1 MKRSTILLAAAMLT
15 ASCFGSKH
23 VESITVQNGN
33 VYYYM
38 PDIEKPFSMLFL
50 ADTHFTVEDVR
61 GRDFHDY
68 TARMG
73 GAAVEPAN
81 YGKTNGHDKAL
92 GASLAKAQQCGAEL
106 VVLGGDIIN
115 FPSLASVEHLR
126 EMLDTAAV
134 NWVYTAGNHDW
145 HYEGEPG
152 IDFDQRQK
160 WTGSAM
166 APLYH
171 PGDNPMYLSRQIGG
185 INVVA
190 IDNSLFEITPAQLE
204 FFKKELTRG
213 LPVILCLHIPL
224 YTPGHNIDYGCG
236 SPEWNK
242 STDCYYEIERRL
254 PWPENGCS
262 DLTREFHHLAI
273 NSPEVIGIYAGHTHE
288 EAVDF
293 INDRIQFVVDA
304 NYNHKDVIIH
314 FIPCTPAK
322 D

>member
-1 MKRSTILLAAAMLT
+1 MIRTTILLAAATIPAL
-15 ASCFGSKH
+15 CFGSKH

-38 PDIEKPFSMLFL
+38 PDIKKPFGMLFL
-50 ADTHFTVEDVR
+50 ADTHFTVEDER
-61 GRDFHDY
+61 GRDFYDY

-73 GAAVEPAN
+73 GAAVKPEN
-81 YGKTNGHDKAL
+81 YGTTNGRDKAL
-92 GASLAKAQQCGAEL
+92 GASLAKAQKCGAEL

-126 EMLDTAAV
+126 QMLDTADV

-152 IDFDQRQK
+152 IDFDQRRK
-160 WTGSAM
+160 WTASAM
-166 APLYH
+166 APLYQ
-171 PGDNPMYLSRQIGG
+171 PGDNPMYLSRQING

-190 IDNSLFEITPAQLE
+190 IDNSLFEITPEQLE
-204 FFKKELTRG
+204 FFKKELARG

-236 SPEWNK
+236 SPEWDK

-262 DLTREFHHLAI
+262 DLTYEFHHLAI

-288 EAVDF
+288 EAVDY

-304 NYNHKDVIIH
+304 NYNYKDVVIH
-314 FIPCTPAK
+314 FIPCPPSK
-322 D
+322 E